1 MAEPI
6 TPRAEPPSSAE
17 TLVIELPP
25 EPPMKKRRRWV
36 GPLIAIVVV
45 VVLLL
50 IAFFVGDAIAR
61 QYATG
66 LVREKIVQ
74 ALKLDP
80 AAQVDVD
87 LGGGSILVQAAAG
100 SIDDLRV
107 NVSRFSLGEI
117 TGEAEI
123 VATAVPI
130 DTTKPLGTM
139 NIAVTVDESNVQKL
153 SGYLS
158 GIDLTSIELRD
169 KLIRIS
175 TDFDLILA
183 KVPVAVDLA
192 PSANQGGI
200 SFDPVTVLLGD
211 QQISVADL
219 RAIPGV
225 SDLAGGLL
233 GSRTFCVAG
242 FLPEA
247 LTIDDVKVIGTN
259 LVVSITGD
267 GATLSGPG
275 LSTMGS
281 CPAS

>member
-6 TPRAEPPSSAE
+6 VPMAEPPSSAE

-25 EPPMKKRRRWV
+25 EPPKKKRRRWV
-36 GPLIAIVVV
+36 GPLIAIVIVV
-45 VVLLL
+45 AVLV
-50 IAFFVGDAIAR
+50 IVFFVGDAFAR

-80 AAQVDVD
+80 TAQVDVD
-87 LGGGSILVQAAAG
+87 LGDGSILVQAAAG
-100 SIDDLRV
+100 SIDDLGV
-107 NVSRFSLGEI
+107 HVSKFSLGEI
-117 TGEAEI
+117 TGEADI
-123 VATAVPI
+123 IATAVPI

-175 TDFDLILA
+175 TDFDLFLA

-200 SFDPVTVLLGD
+200 SFDPITVLLGD

-242 FLPEA
+242 FLPQA
-247 LTIDDVKVIGTN
+247 LTIDDVKVSGTN

-267 GATLSGPG
+267 GATLGGPG

-281 CPAS
+281 CPAP